1 MTTNPV
7 MVPTKQGVLKKEVSF
22 KRLSKLT
29 NNIHELKT
37 TKTNPLH
44 RRRNKKDRQQ
54 KPTRQSV
61 FRNASYG
68 SHGHKKSSKKNVN
81 VQSLTYVA
89 DESDVW
95 RAHWAIEHYMLR
107 GEFWNHG
114 KFKTIQ
120 AYYWIVM
127 TGVMQACIAY
137 AVNMSSKVFIEV
149 SNCNIYIFNF
159 CLILVPLVL
168 SFFLFGNNLKKKS
181 SFFYYEKIINSLPS
195 KIYFKNKINK

>member
-1 MTTNPV
+1 MTDTTTTTTAAAVVTTNPV

-29 NNIHELKT
+29 NNINELKT
-37 TKTNPLH
+37 TKKTNPL

-54 KPTRQSV
+54 QQPTRQSV

-127 TGVMQACIAY
+127 TGIMQACIAY

-159 CLILVPLVL
+159 CLIFVL
-168 SFFLFGNNLKKKS
+168 LLLSVFLFD
-181 SFFYYEKIINSLPS
+181 
-195 KIYFKNKINK
+195 NKT

>member
-1 MTTNPV
+1 MAVTTTNPV

-37 TKTNPLH
+37 TKTNPL
-44 RRRNKKDRQQ
+44 RRRNKKDRQQQ

-127 TGVMQACIAY
+127 TGIMQACIAY

-149 SNCNIYIFNF
+149 STCNIYIFNF

-181 SFFYYEKIINSLPS
+181 SFFYCEKINNSLPP
-195 KIYFKNKINK
+195 KIHL